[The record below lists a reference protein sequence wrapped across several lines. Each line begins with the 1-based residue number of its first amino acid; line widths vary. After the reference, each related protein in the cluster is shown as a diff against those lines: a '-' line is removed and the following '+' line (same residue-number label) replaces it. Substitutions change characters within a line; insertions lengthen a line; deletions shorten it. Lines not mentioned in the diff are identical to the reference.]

1 MFSSLL
7 ETNNKGE
14 PMNKRILS
22 LWLCLLIILVTFL
35 PAQTGK
41 VPNYSNT
48 PRKDIPTEYKWK
60 IEDIYA
66 SDADW
71 QKDKAAMVA
80 LIAQIDQKKADWTK
94 SPQNML
100 VMFDLL
106 TAINMKAN
114 RLSSYANHQNASELS
129 NSHYRVLQG
138 ELQAIMVDYSSKLAF
153 KNDDLVKMDEKTLMG
168 YFKKEPKLEPY
179 RFNVEQI
186 LRSKKHI
193 LPEDKQKIVALSGLF
208 SGTME
213 EAAGMLDDVDM
224 PAPEVTLSNG
234 EKALLN
240 YINYSNLRR
249 STNRDDRTL
258 VMQTYWNNHRQFENT
273 FASILNGQMKKDYFI
288 AKVYDYKDCLE
299 ARLYDEA
306 IDTMVYIQLIK
317 TTRQHLEPL
326 HRLIKLKQELLGIDK
341 MRYEDIYASS
351 VKEVEKQY
359 TVDEG
364 REIVLASL
372 KPLGPDYVNVVQKA
386 FTDRWIDMYPNKDK
400 QTGAYSG
407 GIYDVHPFIKMN
419 YSGTYG
425 DVSTLTHE
433 LGHALHSYLT
443 SKNQHYANADYTT
456 FMAEIASTF
465 NENLLVD
472 YILKNE
478 KDDLLKLF
486 IIDSYLDEVRSTI
499 YRQVLFAEFE
509 LAMHRHIEN
518 GNSLTPDWLNKT
530 YLDLVRFY
538 YGHDKGIMQVD
549 DYIQNEWSG
558 IPHFYLDYYVFQY
571 STGIIAS
578 MALSNKV
585 LAGEPGAFDKY
596 LNLLKAGGSAY
607 SLDIVKKA
615 GVDMTTSAPTEA
627 ALKRF
632 DDLVGEMEKIV
643 ARLKAQGKL

>member
-1 MFSSLL
+1 MH
-7 ETNNKGE
+7 
-14 PMNKRILS
+14 KRILS
-22 LWLCLLIILVTFL
+22 LWLCLLIILETFL

-71 QKDKAAMVA
+71 QNDKAAMVA

-94 SPQNML
+94 SPQKML
-100 VMFDLL
+100 AMFDLL
-106 TAINMKAN
+106 TAINLKAN
-114 RLSSYANHQNASELS
+114 RLNSYANHQNASELS
-129 NSHYRVLQG
+129 NSHYRILQG
-138 ELQAIMVDYSSKLAF
+138 ELQAILVDYYSKLAF
-153 KNDDLVKMDEKTLMG
+153 KNDDLVKMNEKTLLS
-168 YFKKEPKLEPY
+168 YFAKEPKLEPY
-179 RFNVEQI
+179 RFSVEQI
-186 LRSKKHI
+186 LRTKKHI
-193 LPEDKQKIVALSGLF
+193 LPEDKQKIVAMTGLF
-208 SGTME
+208 SGTMG

-224 PAPEVTLSNG
+224 PTPEVTLSDG
-234 EKALLN
+234 QKVLLN
-240 YINYSNLRR
+240 YINYANLRR
-249 STNRDDRTL
+249 SPNREDRTL
-258 VMQTYWNNHRQFENT
+258 VMHTFWKNHSRFENT
-273 FASILNGQMKKDYFI
+273 FASILNGQIKNDYFT
-288 AKVYDYKDCLE
+288 AKVYNYTDCLE
-299 ARLYDEA
+299 SRLYSEA

-326 HRLIKLKQELLGIDK
+326 HRLIKLKQQLLGIDK

-351 VKEVEKQY
+351 VKEVEKLY

-372 KPLGPDYVNVVQKA
+372 KPLGSDYMNVVQKA

-443 SKNQHYANADYTT
+443 SKSQHYANADYTT

-509 LAMHRHIEN
+509 LAMHRRVES

-530 YLDLVRFY
+530 YLDLVRYY
-538 YGHDKGIMQVD
+538 YGHDKGVMQVD
-549 DYIQNEWSG
+549 EYIQNEWSG
-558 IPHFYLDYYVFQY
+558 IPHFYLNYYVFQY

-578 MALSNKV
+578 MALCDKV
-585 LAGEPGAFDKY
+585 LAKEPGALDKY
-596 LNLLKAGGSAY
+596 LNLLKAVGSAY
-607 SLDIVKKA
+607 SLDIVKAA

-632 DDLVGEMEKIV
+632 DDLVAEMEKIV
-643 ARLKAQGKL
+643 ARLKPQGKI

>member
-1 MFSSLL
+1 MH
-7 ETNNKGE
+7 
-14 PMNKRILS
+14 KRILS
-22 LWLCLLIILVTFL
+22 LWLCLLIILETFL

-71 QKDKAAMVA
+71 QNDKAAMVA

-94 SPQNML
+94 SPQKML
-100 VMFDLL
+100 AMFDLL
-106 TAINMKAN
+106 TAINLKAN
-114 RLSSYANHQNASELS
+114 RLNSYANHQNASELS
-129 NSHYRVLQG
+129 NSHYRILQG
-138 ELQAIMVDYSSKLAF
+138 ELQAILVDYYSKLAF
-153 KNDDLVKMDEKTLMG
+153 KNDDLVKMNEKTLLS
-168 YFKKEPKLEPY
+168 YFAKEPKLEPY
-179 RFNVEQI
+179 RFSVEQI
-186 LRSKKHI
+186 LRTKKHI
-193 LPEDKQKIVALSGLF
+193 LPEDKQKIVAMTGLF
-208 SGTME
+208 SGTMG

-224 PAPEVTLSNG
+224 PTPEVTLSDG
-234 EKALLN
+234 QKVLLN
-240 YINYSNLRR
+240 YINYANLRR
-249 STNRDDRTL
+249 SPNREDRTL
-258 VMQTYWNNHRQFENT
+258 VMHTFWKNHSRFENT
-273 FASILNGQMKKDYFI
+273 FASILNGQIKNDYFT
-288 AKVYDYKDCLE
+288 AKVYNYTDCLE
-299 ARLYDEA
+299 SRLYSEA

-326 HRLIKLKQELLGIDK
+326 HRLIKLKQQLLGIDK

-351 VKEVEKQY
+351 VKEVEKLY

-372 KPLGPDYVNVVQKA
+372 KPLGSDYMNVVQKA

-443 SKNQHYANADYTT
+443 SKSQHYANADYTT

-509 LAMHRHIEN
+509 LAMHRRVES

-530 YLDLVRFY
+530 YLDLVRYY
-538 YGHDKGIMQVD
+538 YGHDKGVMQVD
-549 DYIQNEWSG
+549 EYIQNEWSG
-558 IPHFYLDYYVFQY
+558 IPHFYLNYYVFQY

-578 MALSNKV
+578 MALCDKV
-585 LAGEPGAFDKY
+585 LAKEPGALDKY

-607 SLDIVKKA
+607 SLDIVKAA

-632 DDLVGEMEKIV
+632 DDLVAEMEKIV
-643 ARLKAQGKL
+643 ARLKPQGKI

>member
-1 MFSSLL
+1 MD
-7 ETNNKGE
+7 
-14 PMNKRILS
+14 KRKNF
-22 LWLCLLIILVTFL
+22 LCLCLQCVLTIVLS
-35 PAQTGK
+35 AQTSK
-41 VPNYSNT
+41 IPNYSNT
-48 PRKDIPTEYKWK
+48 PRKDIPIEYKWK
-60 IEDIYA
+60 IEDIYP

-71 QKDKAAMVA
+71 QKDKAAMVG
-80 LIAQIDQKKADWTK
+80 LIAQIEKKKSDWTK
-94 SPQNML
+94 SPQKML
-100 VMFDLL
+100 AMFDLI
-106 TAINMKAN
+106 TAINLKAN
-114 RLSSYANHQNASELS
+114 RLQSYANHQNASELS
-129 NSHYRVLQG
+129 NSHYRILQG
-138 ELQAIMVDYSSKLAF
+138 ELQAILVDYGSRLAF
-153 KNDDLVKMDEKTLMG
+153 KNDDLVKMDEKTLLG
-168 YFKKEPKLEPY
+168 YFKQEPKLEPY
-179 RFNVEQI
+179 RFSVEQI

-193 LPEDKQKIVALSGLF
+193 LPEDKQKIVAMTGLF
-208 SGTME
+208 SETMG

-224 PAPEVTLSNG
+224 PAPEVILSDG
-234 EKALLN
+234 QKALLN

-249 STNRDDRTL
+249 SPNRDDRTL
-258 VMQTYWNNHRQFENT
+258 VMHTYWNNHCQFENT

-288 AKVYDYKDCLE
+288 AKVYDYHDCLE
-299 ARLYDEA
+299 ARLYNEA

-317 TTRQHLEPL
+317 TTRQNLAPL
-326 HRLIKLKQELLGIDK
+326 HRLIQLKQKLLGIDK
-341 MRYEDIYASS
+341 MRYEDIYASA
-351 VKEVEKQY
+351 VKEVDKLY
-359 TVDEG
+359 TVDEA

-372 KPLGPDYVNVVQKA
+372 KPLGDDYVNVVRKA
-386 FTDRWIDMYPNKDK
+386 FTERWIDMYPNKDK

-407 GIYDVHPFIKMN
+407 GIYDVHPYIKMN
-419 YSGTYG
+419 YSGQYG

-486 IIDSYLDEVRSTI
+486 ILDSYLDEVRATI

-509 LAMHRHIEN
+509 LAMHRHVEK

-530 YLDLVRFY
+530 YLDLVRYY
-538 YGHDKGIMQVD
+538 YGHDQGVMQVD
-549 DYIQNEWSG
+549 EYIQNEWSG
-558 IPHFYLDYYVFQY
+558 IPHFYLNYYVFQY

-578 MALSNKV
+578 IALSDKV
-585 LAGEPGAFDKY
+585 LAGEPGALDKY

-607 SLDIVKKA
+607 SLDIVKSA

-632 DDLVGEMEKIV
+632 DDLVAEMERIV
-643 ARLKAQGKL
+643 ARLKTQGKI